1 MEKIKISY
9 PIIVEGRYDKIKLSS
24 LLEADIFTTD
34 GFQIFKA
41 SEKTALFRALAER
54 SPIIVLTDSD
64 GGGTVIRNRFKAI
77 IPEDRLIHLYI
88 PQIEGKE
95 SRKAKPSKAG
105 TLGVEGMD
113 AELLRDIFRP
123 FADGSDVKIRG
134 GITKTDFYE
143 LGLSGTDGSAE
154 KRSALSARLG
164 FPKDITA
171 NALLSALNILYTRE
185 EFLEIMEKES

>member
-1 MEKIKISY
+1 MKKFKITY

-24 LLEADIFTTD
+24 ILDADIFTTD

-41 SEKTALFRALAER
+41 SEKTVLFRALAEK
-54 SPIIVLTDSD
+54 SPIIILTDSD

-95 SRKAKPSKAG
+95 RRKVKPSKAG

-113 AELLRDIFRP
+113 AELLRSLFLP
-123 FADGSDVKIRG
+123 FADGSDTKKRG
-134 GITKTDFYE
+134 GITKTDFYDF
-143 LGLSGTDGSAE
+143 GLSGVDGSAE

-164 FPKDITA
+164 FPHDITA
-171 NALLSALNILYTRE
+171 NALISALNILYTRS
-185 EFLEIMEKES
+185 EFLKMMEKED

>member
-24 LLEADIFTTD
+24 ILEADIFTTD

-41 SEKTALFRALAER
+41 SEKTALFRALAEK
-54 SPIIVLTDSD
+54 SPIIILTDSD

-113 AELLRDIFRP
+113 AELLRDLFRP
-123 FADGSDVKIRG
+123 FADGSTIKTRG

-143 LGLSGTDGSAE
+143 LGLSGVDGSAD
-154 KRSALSARLG
+154 KRSALSVRLG
-164 FPKDITA
+164 FPRDITS
-171 NALLSALNILYTRE
+171 NALLSALNILYTRD

>member
-24 LLEADIFTTD
+24 ILDADIFTTD

-41 SEKTALFRALAER
+41 SEKTALFRALAKK
-54 SPIIVLTDSD
+54 SLIIVLTDSD

-113 AELLRDIFRP
+113 AELLRGLFRP
-123 FADGSDVKIRG
+123 FADGSESKARG

-143 LGLSGTDGSAE
+143 LGLSGGDGSSE

-164 FPKDITA
+164 FPREITA
-171 NALLSALNILYTRE
+171 NALLSALNILYSRE
-185 EFLEIMEKES
+185 EFLEMMSKNC

>member
-95 SRKAKPSKAG
+95 SRKAKPSKTG

-123 FADGSDVKIRG
+123 FADGSEVKARG

-154 KRSALSARLG
+154 KRSDLSARLG

-185 EFLEIMEKES
+185 EFLEIMEKER

>member
-1 MEKIKISY
+1 MEKIKIPY

-24 LLEADIFTTD
+24 LLEADIFQTD
-34 GFQIFKA
+34 GFQIFKS
-41 SEKTALFRALAER
+41 SEKTALFRALAKK

-88 PQIEGKE
+88 PQIVGKE

-113 AELLRDIFRP
+113 AELLRSLFEP
-123 FADGSDVKIRG
+123 FADGSAVKVRG

-143 LGLSGTDGSAE
+143 LGLSGVDGSAE
-154 KRSALSARLG
+154 KRELLAVSLG
-164 FPKDITA
+164 FPKEMTA
-171 NALLSALNILYTRE
+171 NALLCALNILYTRE
-185 EFLEIMEKES
+185 EFFQIMSEK